1 RGAGLGL
8 ALSRMLTEAM
18 GGSVGVS
25 SIPGHGSTFWV
36 SLPAA
41 PAGETAAEA
50 GRAPAPAVARTRG
63 EMVAVVDDDADIRA
77 YATIILRRAG
87 YRAVAD
93 DGSPGVGARL
103 AQAHPRL
110 VLLDLHL
117 VGRGGADALAEMRGF
132 TALQSVPVLA
142 FTAGA
147 LADPSPAGFAGK
159 VVKPVEPDVLV
170 AYVDEAIAR
179 APAPAEAP
187 AEEEDDFLAP
197 LRARFRAGLH
207 DRLAAIERHA
217 AAVDLDA
224 LRRELH
230 KLRGAAAGYGFAEL
244 SRLGDAAEEA
254 VRTRGG
260 GPEVDALV
268 ARLRDEVSAR

>member
-1 RGAGLGL
+1 
-8 ALSRMLTEAM
+8 
-18 GGSVGVS
+18 
-25 SIPGHGSTFWV
+25 
-36 SLPAA
+36 
-41 PAGETAAEA
+41 
-50 GRAPAPAVARTRG
+50 
-63 EMVAVVDDDADIRA
+63 MVAVVDDDADIRA
-77 YATIILRRAG
+77 YATIILGRAG

-132 TALQSVPVLA
+132 TALESVPVLA

-147 LADPSPAGFAGK
+147 LADPNPAGFDGK

-170 AYVDEAIAR
+170 AYVDQALAR
-179 APAPAEAP
+179 APAPAELP
-187 AEEEDDFLAP
+187 AEEDDFLAP

-207 DRLAAIERHA
+207 ERLAAIERHA
-217 AAVDLDA
+217 AAEDQES

-268 ARLRDEVSAR
+268 ARLREEVSTP